1 MPGLG
6 RASWSLSTFNDL
18 YVLKFS
24 SPVCPYRP
32 SSHLVINLILP
43 LLENGNDDNSCHPLK
58 RKNVEHF
65 LKSLTGI
72 YTFPHLIR
80 DRQSLSRVS
89 PGGRAQLPMPRPPHD

>member
-32 SSHLVINLILP
+32 SSRLVINLILP

-72 YTFPHLIR
+72 YTFPHLI
-80 DRQSLSRVS
+80 DLHFTDKETETVKLTKMQFESRQF
-89 PGGRAQLPMPRPPHD
+89 